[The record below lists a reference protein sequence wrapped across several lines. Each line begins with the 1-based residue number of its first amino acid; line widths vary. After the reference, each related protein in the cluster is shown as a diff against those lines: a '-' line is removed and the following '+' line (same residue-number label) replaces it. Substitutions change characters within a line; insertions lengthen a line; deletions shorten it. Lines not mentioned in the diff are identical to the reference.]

1 MADAESMPAMGHK
14 RTFAVQN
21 GMSALT
27 PKADM
32 CGATRH
38 VCFVPKAD
46 IGSPYSITSSVT
58 EPRRR
63 HSETQGFRRPNL
75 FPGGLRNV
83 VIQK

>member
-1 MADAESMPAMGHK
+1 MSALGQK
-14 RTFAVQN
+14 QTFAVKT
-21 GMSALT
+21 GMSDL
-27 PKADM
+27 P
-32 CGATRH
+32 
-38 VCFVPKAD
+38 PKAD
-46 IGSPYSITSSVT
+46 ICSAQVRCPLCAKSGHQVALFDHLVGVT